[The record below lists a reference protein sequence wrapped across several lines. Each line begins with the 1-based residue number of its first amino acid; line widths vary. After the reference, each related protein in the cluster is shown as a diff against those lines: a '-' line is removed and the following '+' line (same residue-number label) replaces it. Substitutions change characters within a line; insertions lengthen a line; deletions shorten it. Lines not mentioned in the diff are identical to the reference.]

1 MGGQISKTIEFIKN
15 NIAIALFILIAT
27 IASDLLDAKARY
39 DKFFASPD
47 PTVFDGYTCIGRL
60 LSDECIGKAAQ
71 LADFLASNAGTGT
84 PIKLKLKIRFLG
96 GKGNFESEQDYSKI
110 TEERCSKGSLE
121 PVPEWMGGTEPPK
134 PMVYFFQSE
143 DNADHPN
150 GVCGRILALVL
161 PGLKFP
167 TTYRSQTGEKY
178 DVVIVGRFHVAED
191 RTGTMMARWDL
202 IKADD

>member
-1 MGGQISKTIEFIKN
+1 
-15 NIAIALFILIAT
+15 
-27 IASDLLDAKARY
+27 
-39 DKFFASPD
+39 
-47 PTVFDGYTCIGRL
+47 
-60 LSDECIGKAAQ
+60 
-71 LADFLASNAGTGT
+71 
-84 PIKLKLKIRFLG
+84 
-96 GKGNFESEQDYSKI
+96 
-110 TEERCSKGSLE
+110 
-121 PVPEWMGGTEPPK
+121 
-134 PMVYFFQSE
+134 MVYFFQSE
-143 DNADHPN
+143 DNTDHPN